1 MTTQRIRLIAAAIFA
16 VALLGAIGGWMAS
29 RDVVNAQSDITAPG
43 NVAANHGEGPGDV
56 VVSWDAVDG
65 ATGYTVAWINID
77 ALRRVLAADGPWLNL
92 LQSVDVTESGQATYA
107 LTINELASGTEFGF
121 IVSSNNSATGHVK
134 WSNWVR
140 LTPMGEEDFTD
151 VHDVVQ
157 IQFAAL
163 EIAKHANALVA
174 VGSVPT
180 QFGMTPESVAA
191 NGVMISGHKDA
202 LDAQLV
208 YLEAQNPGARVA
220 YIRTLVDSLASN
232 TDTIQAGRLPLLQAL
247 FSENTSWR
255 QLVLSSVNRLYPEA
269 DASVDRQFYD
279 LASNVH
285 DISERDVLRYAHT
298 NNLYANTGLG
308 HTLLV
313 VASTL
318 DFHPYVEGI
327 EEIYESV
334 SGRLARDVEYLRH
347 DTGAGLDPDV
357 VALAERLRDA
367 GGADGQSH
375 YFELL
380 TARIKMTETERALIM
395 QNAQVLGQIVD
406 QVHALSAEVQGLDA
420 PAVPEM
426 QPVETMDPG
435 ITADE
440 IHFGQSAVLEGP
452 SAELG
457 TMMELGI
464 RAAFEEANESGGV
477 QGRKLTLTTINDDYE
492 VDKAVYNTQ
501 ALIDNHQVFALI
513 GEVGTPTSRV
523 ALPIA
528 EAAGVPF
535 IGAFTGAQL
544 LRGDDK
550 TGVLNYRASYYQET
564 ERMVELLAAQGVTR
578 VAVLYQSDSYGID
591 GLNGVKLA
599 LAGRNDMELVES
611 WYYLRNTDAVQSAAF
626 RIASANPA
634 PEAVIIIATHEPAA
648 RLIEKLRMKLSSDTI
663 FMAVSF
669 VGSYPLADELGS
681 ATDNVYVTQVV
692 PLPTDT
698 SNPIVANYQRALA
711 AVDADASPGFVSLEG
726 YLAGRLAI
734 ERLNSCAAD
743 LSRDCFMDVFGART
757 TLNIDGVQLEF
768 GPNDNQGSDTVF
780 LTRIGSDGEYEVVP
794 AIGSNP

>member
-1 MTTQRIRLIAAAIFA
+1 
-16 VALLGAIGGWMAS
+16 
-29 RDVVNAQSDITAPG
+29 
-43 NVAANHGEGPGDV
+43 
-56 VVSWDAVDG
+56 
-65 ATGYTVAWINID
+65 
-77 ALRRVLAADGPWLNL
+77 
-92 LQSVDVTESGQATYA
+92 
-107 LTINELASGTEFGF
+107 
-121 IVSSNNSATGHVK
+121 
-134 WSNWVR
+134 
-140 LTPMGEEDFTD
+140 
-151 VHDVVQ
+151 
-157 IQFAAL
+157 
-163 EIAKHANALVA
+163 
-174 VGSVPT
+174 
-180 QFGMTPESVAA
+180 
-191 NGVMISGHKDA
+191 
-202 LDAQLV
+202 
-208 YLEAQNPGARVA
+208 
-220 YIRTLVDSLASN
+220 
-232 TDTIQAGRLPLLQAL
+232 
-247 FSENTSWR
+247 
-255 QLVLSSVNRLYPEA
+255 
-269 DASVDRQFYD
+269 
-279 LASNVH
+279 
-285 DISERDVLRYAHT
+285 
-298 NNLYANTGLG
+298 
-308 HTLLV
+308 
-313 VASTL
+313 
-318 DFHPYVEGI
+318 
-327 EEIYESV
+327 
-334 SGRLARDVEYLRH
+334 
-347 DTGAGLDPDV
+347 
-357 VALAERLRDA
+357 
-367 GGADGQSH
+367 
-375 YFELL
+375 
-380 TARIKMTETERALIM
+380 
-395 QNAQVLGQIVD
+395 
-406 QVHALSAEVQGLDA
+406 
-420 PAVPEM
+420 
-426 QPVETMDPG
+426 
-435 ITADE
+435 
-440 IHFGQSAVLEGP
+440 
-452 SAELG
+452 
-457 TMMELGI
+457 MMELGI

-698 SNPIVANYQRALA
+698 DNPVVANYQRALA

-726 YLAGRLAI
+726 YLARLAI
-734 ERLNSCAAD
+734 ERLNSCGAD
-743 LSRDCFMDVFGART
+743 LSRDCFLDVFGTRT
-757 TLNIDGVQLEF
+757 TMNIDGVQLEF